1 MTICG
6 SSEAPAP
13 FPRPVREYSIF
24 PETAHGTGAS
34 ELPHING
41 TEVSELSHINGA
53 GASELSHINGAGAS
67 ELPHM
72 FKELNV
78 P

>member
-13 FPRPVREYSIF
+13 FLRPVREYSIF
-24 PETAHGTGAS
+24 PETAHRARA
-34 ELPHING
+34 
-41 TEVSELSHINGA
+41 SELSHINGA

>member
-1 MTICG
+1 MQIYKLFLNQ
-6 SSEAPAP
+6 PN
-13 FPRPVREYSIF
+13 IF
-24 PETAHGTGAS
+24 IFYFRIYGAGAFK
-34 ELPHING
+34 LP
-41 TEVSELSHINGA
+41 HINGA
-53 GASELSHINGAGAS
+53 GASELPHINGAGAS

>member
-24 PETAHGTGAS
+24 PETAHGARAY
-34 ELPHING
+34 EPP
-41 TEVSELSHINGA
+41 
-53 GASELSHINGAGAS
+53 HINGAGAS

>member
-1 MTICG
+1 MQIYKLFLNQ
-6 SSEAPAP
+6 PN
-13 FPRPVREYSIF
+13 IF
-24 PETAHGTGAS
+24 
-34 ELPHING
+34 IFYFR
-41 TEVSELSHINGA
+41 INGA